1 MKGDP
6 MQDVLRVFRDI
17 KDRGVV
23 VVKRITCDTLTPVQ
37 AYWALVG
44 NGQGFLLESIP
55 GSYSFI
61 GRFCDDDVII
71 IHDEDDPWARIPL
84 AGNKLEFNLD
94 GLPPFIG
101 GYVGYLGY
109 DMVRGIERLPRPD
122 KPSGFPDA
130 ILARTDTLVVFD
142 HLNQS
147 VSLIHTVVSPCV
159 SQDEAI
165 MKATQA
171 FCEIEEDLLGKQ
183 AMPAARVPDKCMVES
198 VSIEDNGFIEAV
210 NRAKTYIKDGDIM
223 QAVLSRRLELRT
235 SCDPFDTYRRLRQI
249 NPSPY
254 LFYIRFSD
262 VTLVGSSPE
271 VMVKLK
277 GDTITSLPIAGTR
290 PRGKSPEQ
298 DERLAAE
305 LMDDEK
311 ERAEHLMLL
320 DLARN
325 DVGRVSE
332 PKTVKIISREEVKFY
347 SHVMHIVSCV
357 EGKKKEALSNI
368 DVLKACFPAGTVSG
382 APKVRAMEII
392 DELEGMCRGPYAGA
406 VGYLSFNGDVDTGIA
421 IRTIFIRDKKVF
433 VQAGAGIVW
442 DSIPEN
448 EIAEIDNKLR
458 ALSSALGGIA

>member
-1 MKGDP
+1 M
-6 MQDVLRVFRDI
+6 FRDI

-23 VVKRITCDTLTPVQ
+23 VVKRLTCDTLTPVQ
-37 AYWALVG
+37 TYWALVG
-44 NGQGFLLESIP
+44 EGQGFLLESIP

-61 GRFCDDDVII
+61 GRFSDADVIT
-71 IHDEDDPWARIPL
+71 IHDEDDPWARMPL
-84 AGNKLEFNLD
+84 EGNKLEFNQN

-109 DMVRGIERLPRPD
+109 DMVRGIEKLPRPN
-122 KPSGFPDA
+122 KASGFPDT
-130 ILARTDTLVVFD
+130 ILARADTLIVFD

-147 VSLIHTVVSPCV
+147 ISLIHTIVSPCIGE
-159 SQDEAI
+159 DEALI
-165 MKATQA
+165 KAKEA
-171 FCEIEEDLLGKQ
+171 FSQIEDDLLGKQ
-183 AMPAARVPDKCMVES
+183 AMPAARVPDKCTVES
-198 VSIEDNGFIEAV
+198 ISIGNKDFIEAV
-210 NRAKTYIKDGDIM
+210 NRAKSYIRDGDIM
-223 QAVLSRRLELRT
+223 QTVLSRRLELHT

-262 VTLVGSSPE
+262 VTLIGSSPE
-271 VMVKLK
+271 VMVKLR

-290 PRGKSPEQ
+290 PRGKSPEH
-298 DERLAAE
+298 DERLAAD
-305 LMDDEK
+305 LMGDEK

-325 DVGRVSE
+325 DVGRVSM
-332 PKTVKIISREEVKFY
+332 PGTVKIVSREEVKFY

-357 EGKKKEALSNI
+357 EGRKKKDLSNI

-392 DELEGMCRGPYAGA
+392 DELEGVCRGPYAGA
-406 VGYLSFNGDVDTGIA
+406 VGYISFNGDVDTGIA
-421 IRTIFIRDKKVF
+421 IRTIFIRDDKVF

>member
-1 MKGDP
+1 
-6 MQDVLRVFRDI
+6 MQAVLNVFRDI

-23 VVKRITCDTLTPVQ
+23 VVKRLTCDTLTPVQ
-37 AYWALVG
+37 TYWALVG
-44 NGQGFLLESIP
+44 EGQGFLLESIP

-61 GRFCDDDVII
+61 GRFSDDDVIKV
-71 IHDEDDPWARIPL
+71 HDEDDPWVRIPL
-84 AGNKLEFNLD
+84 AGSKLEFNRN

-109 DMVRGIERLPRPD
+109 DMIRGIEKLPRPD
-122 KPSGFPDA
+122 RPSGFPDT
-130 ILARTDTLVVFD
+130 ILARADTLVVFD

-147 VSLIHTVVSPCV
+147 VSLIHTMMSPCL
-159 SQDEAI
+159 
-165 MKATQA
+165 
-171 FCEIEEDLLGKQ
+171 EEDRAVAQANEAFSRIEDDLVGKQ
-183 AMPAARVPDKCMVES
+183 SMPAARVPDQSTVETI
-198 VSIEDNGFIEAV
+198 SIDDGDFVDAV
-210 NRAKTYIKDGDIM
+210 NKAKSYIKDGDIM
-223 QAVLSRRLELRT
+223 QTVLSRRLQLRT

-254 LFYIRFSD
+254 LFYLRFSD
-262 VTLVGSSPE
+262 VILIGSSPE
-271 VMVKLK
+271 VMVKLR

-290 PRGKSPEQ
+290 PRGKSSDH
-298 DERLAAE
+298 DERLASE
-305 LMDDEK
+305 LMRDGK

-332 PKTVKIISREEVKFY
+332 PGSVKIVSREEVKFY

-357 EGKKKEALSNI
+357 EGRKKHHLSNI

-421 IRTIFIRDKKVF
+421 IRTIFIRDDKVF

-442 DSIPEN
+442 DSQPAN

-458 ALSSALGGIA
+458 ALSLALGGIA